1 MGSFSFVHWAILLA
15 WFFIVV
21 FPVGKILSR
30 LGFHWALALL
40 TLIPGVNLIL
50 LWALAFIAWP
60 KDKAAPAA

>member
-1 MGSFSFVHWAILLA
+1 MGSFSFAHWAIVLF
-15 WFFIVV
+15 WFVVVV

-50 LWALAFIAWP
+50 LWVLAFIAWP
-60 KDKAAPAA
+60 KDKAAPTA